1 MVLTLQFG
9 IEEIQ
14 ENISEQILNLKLDD
28 IPGVIKML
36 PEEFRERTKDFV
48 RDVYNDLNW
57 VDNIEYEDGE
67 RERIINRIITQIQV
81 FKCFK
86 TRKSKMKRHPRHD

>member
-48 RDVYNDLNW
+48 RDVYNELNW
-57 VDNIEYEDGE
+57 EDNIEYEDGE

-81 FKCFK
+81 FKMLQNEK
-86 TRKSKMKRHPRHD
+86 KQNETAPAA